1 MSQHL
6 FSTHYDGK
14 PVVVLMGWDRP
25 LQGFFLVIEEEVD
38 DDDKADEYV
47 YTNMEDPALFPWMGV
62 PPTLDPFLAK
72 LQELGI
78 TVPSRMIE
86 EIRSDAARNVGNRY
100 VTYDESGAITS

>member
-6 FSTHYDGK
+6 FSTHCNGK

-25 LQGFFLVIEEEVD
+25 LQGFFLVVEED
-38 DDDKADEYV
+38 DEKSDGYV
-47 YTNMEDPALFPWMGV
+47 YTNMDDPALAPWMGL
-62 PPTLDPFLAK
+62 PPTIDPFLAK

-78 TVPSRMIE
+78 TVPSCMVE

-100 VTYDESGAITS
+100 VTYDESGTITN